1 MKWAQNAV
9 AYPLQSKLDCF
20 SLKRQRTVKK
30 NINDLSLLKKKI
42 INKQLIDMCLPLMCP
57 CEEEGAVG
65 KVMNV
70 VEVTA
75 ILFVELEMAGV
86 WWLVAWWFSV

>member
-1 MKWAQNAV
+1 
-9 AYPLQSKLDCF
+9 
-20 SLKRQRTVKK
+20 
-30 NINDLSLLKKKI
+30 
-42 INKQLIDMCLPLMCP
+42 MCLPLMCP

-75 ILFVELEMAGV
+75 TLFVELEMAGV
-86 WWLVAWWFSV
+86 W

>member
-1 MKWAQNAV
+1 
-9 AYPLQSKLDCF
+9 
-20 SLKRQRTVKK
+20 
-30 NINDLSLLKKKI
+30 
-42 INKQLIDMCLPLMCP
+42 MCP
-57 CEEEGAVG
+57 CEEEAAVG

-86 WWLVAWWFSV
+86 W